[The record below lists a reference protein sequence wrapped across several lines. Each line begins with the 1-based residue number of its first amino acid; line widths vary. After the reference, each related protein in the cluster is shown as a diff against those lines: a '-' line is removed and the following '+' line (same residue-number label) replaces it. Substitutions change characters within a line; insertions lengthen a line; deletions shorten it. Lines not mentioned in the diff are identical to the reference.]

1 MVALFGFKLNLGTI
15 VFIYCKVILLLSWI
29 ILLSVTIQTRR
40 EGIIMP
46 KSHKI
51 VFTIYIIFWGIMAI
65 NPKYPQDWL
74 LENILVFIFFPFVFW
89 MDKKYSYTILSIILL
104 LIFASLHSL
113 GSHYTYAEMEH
124 FNVITQFFGFE
135 RNHFDRLVHFLFGL
149 LTFRMLFEMISS
161 WATTVKAALFFTFTM
176 IVLISTVY
184 EMLEW
189 LAATILHPELGMAF
203 LGTQGD
209 VWDAHKDTAMAMLGA
224 LLNFAFYQSYKKLWL
239 SKKASKALY

>member
-1 MVALFGFKLNLGTI
+1 
-15 VFIYCKVILLLSWI
+15 
-29 ILLSVTIQTRR
+29 
-40 EGIIMP
+40 MP
-46 KSHKI
+46 KSHKL
-51 VFTIYIIFWGIMAI
+51 VYAIYVVVWIIMAI

-74 LENILVFIFFPFVFW
+74 LENVLVFIFFPFIFW
-89 MDKKYSYTILSIILL
+89 MDRKHNYTLLSVILL

-124 FNVITQFFGFE
+124 FNTVTHFFGFE

-161 WATTVKAALFFTFTM
+161 GTNTVKTALVFTFSM
-176 IVLISTVY
+176 VVLISTIY

-189 LAATILHPELGMAF
+189 LAVVILHPELGMAF

-209 VWDAHKDTAMAMLGA
+209 IWDAHKDTALAMLGA
-224 LLNFAFYQSYKKLWL
+224 LINTAFYQNYKHLWL
-239 SKKASKALY
+239 SKRA